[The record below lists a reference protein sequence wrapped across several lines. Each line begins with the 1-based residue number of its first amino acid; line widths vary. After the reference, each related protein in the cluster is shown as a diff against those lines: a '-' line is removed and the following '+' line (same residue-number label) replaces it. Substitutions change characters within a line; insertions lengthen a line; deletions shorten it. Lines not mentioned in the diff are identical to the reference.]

1 MTARQRP
8 TIQLDDV
15 KDDQRLVRVLN
26 AALRDLATR
35 LEAVENVRGVQTLD
49 ELSFNTGA
57 SVTPADAPFVN
68 ARLRVSCPFSPTGV
82 VLLDLKQVAP
92 AGQPVATS
100 ANQVKWSFA
109 SGGDAGAGAIIVE
122 FVTGLAANTAYKLR
136 LGVTRG

>member
-15 KDDQRLVRVLN
+15 KDDQRFVRVLN
-26 AALRDLATR
+26 AALANLATR
-35 LEAVENVRGVQTLD
+35 LEAVENVRGVEALD

-57 SVTPADAPFVN
+57 TVTPTVVPFAN
-68 ARLRVSCPFSPTGV
+68 GRLRVSCPFSPTGV
-82 VLLDLKQVAP
+82 VLLDLKQVNP
-92 AGQPVATS
+92 PGQPVSTS

-122 FVTGLAANTAYKLR
+122 FVTGLAANTAYRLR